1 MKQAAVLAD
10 NLKRPVTIMSVAR
23 EEKNLSLIRNRL
35 DSAKQ
40 QLAAMGIENVKM
52 IARAGDPVDEVL
64 AIAKRYAMVVVAD
77 SGKSRMKRFLKGSIA
92 FNIMG
97 QAPVSVMNVR

>member
-1 MKQAAVLAD
+1 
-10 NLKRPVTIMSVAR
+10 
-23 EEKNLSLIRNRL
+23 
-35 DSAKQ
+35 
-40 QLAAMGIENVKM
+40 MGIEDVKT
-52 IARAGDPVDEVL
+52 ISRKGEPVEEVL
-64 AIAKRYAMVVVAD
+64 DVAKRYGIVVIAD